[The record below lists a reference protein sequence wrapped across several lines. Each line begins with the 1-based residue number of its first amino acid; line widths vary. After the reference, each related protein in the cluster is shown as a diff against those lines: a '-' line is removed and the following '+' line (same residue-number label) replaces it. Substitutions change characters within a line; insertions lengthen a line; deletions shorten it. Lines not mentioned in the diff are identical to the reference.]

1 MRAEYLALLDP
12 GADVRPAPLSNMFER
27 SDIPIVFSAALAEA
41 SPKGGGA
48 ENRAQVRYAFTAAAE
63 VYEVRTQTRVTGRC
77 SDLSFGGCYVDTI
90 SPFPV
95 GAVVKVHMARELR
108 EFEAAAVV
116 AYAHVSMGMGLAF
129 TGMKREHQEVLRS
142 WIAELSG
149 EPAPE
154 PAASST
160 PCEAGT
166 TEGDANIR
174 LVMNKLIYLL
184 TRKKILTENEASE
197 LLREMFR

>member
-1 MRAEYLALLDP
+1 M
-12 GADVRPAPLSNMFER
+12 SER

-41 SPKGGGA
+41 SPKSGSA

-95 GAVVKVHMARELR
+95 GAVVRVHVARELR
-108 EFEAAAVV
+108 EFEVAAVV

-129 TGMKREHQEVLRS
+129 TGMKRQYEEVLRA
-142 WIAELSG
+142 WITELSG
-149 EPAPE
+149 EPLPAPAPE
-154 PAASST
+154 PAAAASERETGAIES
-160 PCEAGT
+160 G
-166 TEGDANIR
+166 ANMR
-174 LVMNKLIYLL
+174 LVMNELIYLL
-184 TRKKILTENEASE
+184 TRKKILTEKEGSE
-197 LLREMFR
+197 LLRQMFR